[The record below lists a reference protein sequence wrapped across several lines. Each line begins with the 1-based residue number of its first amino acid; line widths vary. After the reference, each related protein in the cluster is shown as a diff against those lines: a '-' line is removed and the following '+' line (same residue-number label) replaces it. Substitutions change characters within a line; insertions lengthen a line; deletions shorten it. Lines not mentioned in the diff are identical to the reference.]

1 MQKFHLQIK
10 QNKREEQLNEKI
22 TYTGTG
28 LMLIISVVPTA
39 AFAETGAGTATPQ
52 QSNEDLSE
60 ATIEIEKIIVE
71 PCKSFCCNNPEQ
83 SGNNRIV
90 TGADSYTKYLTA
102 TGHRFRR

>member
-1 MQKFHLQIK
+1 MKKL
-10 QNKREEQLNEKI
+10 L
-22 TYTGTG
+22 TLVLS

-83 SGNNRIV
+83 SGNNRHGKI
-90 TGADSYTKYLTA
+90 
-102 TGHRFRR
+102 RRH